1 MTDTAQ
7 QIAERAIATH
17 GPANAAR
24 IYRETEAAYYSE
36 AQWCDSA
43 SDERRKL
50 QLAESYGRIA
60 DLIEQQTRKE
70 PTP

>member
-1 MTDTAQ
+1 MSQTAK
-7 QIAERAIATH
+7 QIAAQAIATH
-17 GPANAAR
+17 GAIEAAR
-24 IYRETEAAYYSE
+24 LYRETEAAYYSE

-60 DLIEQQTRKE
+60 DLIEQQTKGA
-70 PTP
+70 

>member
-1 MTDTAQ
+1 MSDTAQ
-7 QIAERAIATH
+7 QIAAQAIATH

-24 IYRETEAAYYSE
+24 IYREAEAAHYSE

-50 QLAESYGRIA
+50 QLAEGYGRIA
-60 DLIEQQTRKE
+60 DMIEQQTGKE
-70 PTP
+70 PTQ

>member
-1 MTDTAQ
+1 MSQTAE

-17 GPANAAR
+17 GAAEAAR

-60 DLIEQQTRKE
+60 DLIEQQTKGA
-70 PTP
+70 

>member
-1 MTDTAQ
+1 MTAE
-7 QIAERAIATH
+7 QIAAQAITTH

-24 IYRETEAAYYSE
+24 IYRESEAAHYNE

-60 DLIEQQTRKE
+60 DLIEQLTGKA
-70 PTP
+70 

>member
-1 MTDTAQ
+1 MIQTNE
-7 QIAERAIATH
+7 QIAANAIATH

-36 AQWCDSA
+36 AHWCDSA

-50 QLAESYGRIA
+50 ALAESYGRIA
-60 DLIEQQTRKE
+60 DLIEQQTKGA
-70 PTP
+70 

>member
-1 MTDTAQ
+1 MTAE
-7 QIAERAIATH
+7 QIAAQAIATH

-60 DLIEQQTRKE
+60 DLIEQQTTNQE
-70 PTP
+70 QDQ

>member
-1 MTDTAQ
+1 MTTDTAQ

-60 DLIEQQTRKE
+60 AIIEQLTGE
-70 PTP
+70 A

>member
-1 MTDTAQ
+1 MTAD
-7 QIAERAIATH
+7 QIAANAIATH
-17 GPANAAR
+17 GAVEAAR
-24 IYRETEAAYYSE
+24 IYRESEAAHYSE

-60 DLIEQQTRKE
+60 DLIEQQTKGA
-70 PTP
+70 

>member
-1 MTDTAQ
+1 MIQTAE
-7 QIAERAIATH
+7 QIAAQAIATH
-17 GPANAAR
+17 GPDNAAR
-24 IYRETEAAYYSE
+24 LYRESEAAHYSE

-60 DLIEQQTRKE
+60 DIIEQQTGKA
-70 PTP
+70 

>member
-1 MTDTAQ
+1 MSQTAE
-7 QIAERAIATH
+7 QIAADAIARH
-17 GPANAAR
+17 GAIEAAR

-43 SDERRKL
+43 SDERRKE

-60 DLIEQQTRKE
+60 AIIEQLTGKA
-70 PTP
+70 

>member
-1 MTDTAQ
+1 MTAE
-7 QIAERAIATH
+7 QIAAQAIATH

-24 IYRETEAAYYSE
+24 IYREAEAAHYAE
-36 AQWCDSA
+36 AQWCDMA

-50 QLAESYGRIA
+50 QLAEGYGRIA
-60 DLIEQQTRKE
+60 AIIEQLTGKE